1 MQRIY
6 NSGFEIEPRIILIA
20 DTYPLSSF
28 TEDLFVAIDFMA
40 VYCGEFVKEAQ
51 SLHGDNGFKFSEI
64 TARATSDAL
73 NYSIRSSCM
82 VCCEVEW
89 LYKKLVEL
97 ENGTLTDEI
106 EISNIEPDFEYTL
119 YPSKN
124 GQYYMDW
131 KFNLWNGGALTCNS
145 FTIMFGEEDIMK
157 LREYLNDVMTK

>member
-1 MQRIY
+1 MLELDID
-6 NSGFEIEPRIILIA
+6 GIKFEFGIEDYRPS
-20 DTYPLSSF
+20 T
-28 TEDLFVAIDFMA
+28 
-40 VYCGEFVKEAQ
+40 KE
-51 SLHGDNGFKFSEI
+51 HWDDEWCVV

-97 ENGTLTDEI
+97 EDGTLTDET
-106 EISNIEPDFEYTL
+106 EIFNIEPDFEYIL

>member
-1 MQRIY
+1 MLELDID
-6 NSGFEIEPRIILIA
+6 GIKFEFGIEDYRPSTRGHW
-20 DTYPLSSF
+20 DD
-28 TEDLFVAIDFMA
+28 EWCV
-40 VYCGEFVKEAQ
+40 V
-51 SLHGDNGFKFSEI
+51 

-97 ENGTLTDEI
+97 EDGALTDET

-119 YPSKN
+119 YPSEN

-131 KFNLWNGGALTCNS
+131 KFNLWNGGVLTCNS

-157 LREYLNDVMTK
+157 LREYLNDVITK

>member
-1 MQRIY
+1 MLELDID
-6 NSGFEIEPRIILIA
+6 GIKFEFGIEDYRPSTREHW
-20 DTYPLSSF
+20 DD
-28 TEDLFVAIDFMA
+28 EWCV
-40 VYCGEFVKEAQ
+40 V
-51 SLHGDNGFKFSEI
+51 

-97 ENGTLTDEI
+97 EDGTLTDET

-119 YPSKN
+119 YPSEN

>member
-1 MQRIY
+1 MLELDID
-6 NSGFEIEPRIILIA
+6 GIKFEFGIENYRPSTREHW
-20 DTYPLSSF
+20 DD
-28 TEDLFVAIDFMA
+28 EWCV
-40 VYCGEFVKEAQ
+40 V
-51 SLHGDNGFKFSEI
+51 
-64 TARATSDAL
+64 TARATSDVL

-97 ENGTLTDEI
+97 EDGTLTDET

-119 YPSKN
+119 YPSEN

-131 KFNLWNGGALTCNS
+131 KFNLWNGGVLTCNS

>member
-1 MQRIY
+1 MLELDID
-6 NSGFEIEPRIILIA
+6 GIKFEFGIEDYRPSTREHW
-20 DTYPLSSF
+20 DD
-28 TEDLFVAIDFMA
+28 EWCV
-40 VYCGEFVKEAQ
+40 V
-51 SLHGDNGFKFSEI
+51 

-97 ENGTLTDEI
+97 EDGTLTDET

-119 YPSKN
+119 YPSEN

-131 KFNLWNGGALTCNS
+131 KFNLWNGGVLTCNS

>member
-1 MQRIY
+1 MLELDID
-6 NSGFEIEPRIILIA
+6 GIKFEFGIEDYRPSTREHW
-20 DTYPLSSF
+20 DD
-28 TEDLFVAIDFMA
+28 EWCV
-40 VYCGEFVKEAQ
+40 V
-51 SLHGDNGFKFSEI
+51 

-97 ENGTLTDEI
+97 EDGTLTDET

-119 YPSKN
+119 YPSEN

-131 KFNLWNGGALTCNS
+131 KFNLWNGGVLTCNS

-157 LREYLNDVMTK
+157 LREYLNDVMSK